1 MQSTYYQQKAEKPKV
16 DEDEGAPDVEVL
28 VEPAELEQL
37 ELIWTV
43 VLSAEDPQVTDK
55 ASDLLVRLHAGAA
68 AEQEKAPA
76 VIGDFVGRCIALLR
90 E

>member
-1 MQSTYYQQKAEKPKV
+1 MTSNYYQPKVEKPKN

-43 VLSAEDPQVTDK
+43 VLSAEDPAVTDK
-55 ASDLLVRLHAGAA
+55 ASDLLVKLHAGG
-68 AEQEKAPA
+68 ESNQEKAP
-76 VIGDFVGRCIALLR
+76 
-90 E
+90 